1 MDRRS
6 FLTLPRHHEHAR
18 TGRSRQRRCR
28 VPRRFWRFLRYVLVH
43 LRGGLDGDRRIPSVQ
58 KSESPACP
66 VFHAQELSQ
75 KHVVYFCMG
84 GQRLFWVLSFCLA
97 MFCSGCRSSWQ
108 RHLAAGD
115 AALHSGQLP
124 RAQAHYARALK
135 DAQAVAAS
143 LKGKIQALNS
153 LAAIELA
160 QGRPLPRKSTPAA
173 LLPRWKLVPTAARS
187 PWRRRYLIWLRF
199 RPHWER
205 RMRRRVFMAA
215 R

>member
-1 MDRRS
+1 
-6 FLTLPRHHEHAR
+6 
-18 TGRSRQRRCR
+18 
-28 VPRRFWRFLRYVLVH
+28 
-43 LRGGLDGDRRIPSVQ
+43 
-58 KSESPACP
+58 
-66 VFHAQELSQ
+66 
-75 KHVVYFCMG
+75 MG

-173 LLPRWKLVPTAARS
+173 LLPRWEACPDCGAIALATALFNLASISATLGKADEAQGLYGRALTAAEKIPISTSWSFRRGWPS
-187 PWRRRYLIWLRF
+187 WASFSYRPAAATSRRRLHTTRRLIEGKKCWD
-199 RPHWER
+199 RPTR
-205 RMRRRVFMAA
+205 R
-215 R
+215 